1 MLWGVAGRVAGL
13 EEDLRAVRQ
22 SLAKAET
29 DKRHLHEKLT
39 DLEKVKAA
47 AAAAGVEKI
56 RKNSP
61 LNT

>member
-47 AAAAGVEKI
+47 AAAGVEKI